1 MNFITPLLI
10 LPSSIGPDTPKLFH
24 MRTGEPKQ
32 PALPTVSGATKGPV
46 SIIPGQMKAA
56 HV

>member
-10 LPSSIGPDTPKLFH
+10 LPSSIGLDTPKLFH
-24 MRTGEPKQ
+24 MRTGEHKQ

-46 SIIPGQMKAA
+46 SIIPGQTKAA